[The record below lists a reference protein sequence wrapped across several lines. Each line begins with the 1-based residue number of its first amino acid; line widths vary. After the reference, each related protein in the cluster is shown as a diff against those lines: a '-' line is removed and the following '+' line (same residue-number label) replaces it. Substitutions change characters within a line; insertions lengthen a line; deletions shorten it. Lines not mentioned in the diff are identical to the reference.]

1 MWVYKK
7 VLMGTLNISMKAS
20 NSASG
25 PCYNRSP
32 TTTVPIGPSIDCH
45 PQINYGYYGWFA
57 WPQVVPYNMLLLQ
70 MAYIPAVIIY
80 VTLYNIT
87 SNF

>member
-7 VLMGTLNISMKAS
+7 VLMGTLDISMKAS
-20 NSASG
+20 NTASG

-45 PQINYGYYGWFA
+45 DHPKSTMAIMDG
-57 WPQVVPYNMLLLQ
+57 LLGRK
-70 MAYIPAVIIY
+70 
-80 VTLYNIT
+80 
-87 SNF
+87 